1 MKRLQSSP
9 ETAAQLEAGAQ
20 GYPLFERR
28 IMKRH
33 LPYLVAAL
41 LGLCFLGYLL
51 ARDKPASSYSDLTLW
66 QTWQTASCPTLQIN
80 DGLKM
85 AVRMDCKGNITFGDG
100 VTPTEG
106 AKTFVREVAKV
117 WPQMCNCKCP
127 EKK

>member
-1 MKRLQSSP
+1 
-9 ETAAQLEAGAQ
+9 
-20 GYPLFERR
+20 
-28 IMKRH
+28 MKRH
-33 LPYLVAAL
+33 LPYLFAAL